1 MKEVNESE
9 LQNGPD
15 RDQRDAAEDPWC
27 YVTIQQMRVDLWN
40 AGSKQQDPVKQTTSK
55 CSAL

>member
-1 MKEVNESE
+1 MEDFNESE

-27 YVTIQQMRVDLWN
+27 YVTIQRMRDFCVESGLET
-40 AGSKQQDPVKQTTSK
+40 AGSR
-55 CSAL
+55 